1 MNSKMAC
8 HISVLLAPTYKSK
21 DSRFL
26 KTDYFKKRLYDEK
39 VALIT
44 CAIKHNLL

>member
-8 HISVLLAPTYKSK
+8 YISVLWAPTNKSK
-21 DSRFL
+21 DSRLL